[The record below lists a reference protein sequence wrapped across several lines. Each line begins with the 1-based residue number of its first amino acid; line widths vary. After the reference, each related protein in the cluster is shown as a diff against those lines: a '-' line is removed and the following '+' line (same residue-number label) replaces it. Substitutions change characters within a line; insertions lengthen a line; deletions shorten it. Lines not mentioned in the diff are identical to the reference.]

1 MNETLPKQ
9 LVIRRMGTTF
19 GDVPRSSKDIET
31 FHQFFHLFVQGLST
45 RSEVISGVAEVRPD
59 FSRSIEWNS
68 HQQWMVYYIDQG
80 GANIYTKLK
89 RHSVAQDDAIFIP
102 QGMKYQ
108 LVSNDGPSFLRYF
121 YAFQNN

>member
-1 MNETLPKQ
+1 
-9 LVIRRMGTTF
+9 MGTTF
-19 GDVPRSSKDIET
+19 GEVPRLVSDIET
-31 FHQFFHLFVQGLST
+31 IHRFFRLFVGGLST

-59 FSRSIEWNS
+59 VSRSIEWNS
-68 HQQWMVYYIDQG
+68 HQQWMVYYIAQG
-80 GANIYTKLK
+80 AANIYTKLK
-89 RHSVAQDDAIFIP
+89 GQTVYQDDAIFIP